1 METLVLIVHVL
12 LAVAL
17 IALILLQQG
26 KGAEAGASFG
36 SGSSQT
42 VFGSQ
47 GTSGFLGK
55 VTAVIATAI
64 FVTSFVLAVFSK
76 QKAES
81 IGDQGVPAPV
91 LIESSVDVEPPVL
104 EEAPSLEELIQ
115 APVDSDVPP
124 ID

>member
-55 VTAVIATAI
+55 VTAGIATAI
-64 FVTSFVLAVFSK
+64 FVTSFMLAVYSK

-115 APVDSDVPP
+115 TPVDSDVPP
-124 ID
+124 IE

>member
-104 EEAPSLEELIQ
+104 EGAPSLEELIQ